1 MAVFR
6 QNPPRNPVR
15 SASLRRFVRFLP
27 LLCFGKGRGPGRK
40 GSRIVAAF
48 IVAAF
53 VVRAC
58 IVPVL
63 RCRNRR
69 LREIPTR
76 SGCAS
81 FSATEQKR
89 GGEAKRQTVVP
100 VCLAG
105 AQRGSPVHLLQAKGV
120 LTADR
125 RRCGSAGLTACWV
138 GRMVRRGP
146 HGAEWVGSCGRHGS
160 DDAMRAACF
169 LRVCRKSRFVRGKKR
184 CRRAPWLY
192 RRTPPSIR
200 FPEALLYLQNR
211 IIFPLD

>member
-53 VVRAC
+53 VVRVC
-58 IVPVL
+58 IVPVR

-89 GGEAKRQTVVP
+89 
-100 VCLAG
+100 
-105 AQRGSPVHLLQAKGV
+105 RGRSE
-120 LTADR
+120 TADR
-125 RRCGSAGLTACWV
+125 RAGLPCGRTERFSGPSSAGQRRSGSRSAPMRIRRVTACWV
-138 GRMVRRGP
+138 GRMVRYGP
-146 HGAEWVGSCGRHGS
+146 HGAERVGSRGRHGS

>member
-15 SASLRRFVRFLP
+15 RASLRTFVRFLP
-27 LLCFGKGRGPGRK
+27 PLCFGEVRGSGAKGLSHRCGFRYAG
-40 GSRIVAAF
+40 F
-48 IVAAF
+48 IAP
-53 VVRAC
+53 VR
-58 IVPVL
+58 

-81 FSATEQKR
+81 FPATDKKGE
-89 GGEAKRQTVVP
+89 GEAKRRTVVP
-100 VCLAG
+100 VCFVD
-105 AQRGSPVHLLQAKGV
+105 AQRGSPVQPLRVKGV
-120 LTADR
+120 LAADQ
-125 RRCGSAGLTACWV
+125 RRCGSARLTACWV
-138 GRMVRRGP
+138 GRTVRRGP
-146 HGAEWVGSCGRHGS
+146 HGAERVGSRGRHGS
-160 DDAMRAACF
+160 GDAMRAACF

-184 CRRAPWLY
+184 CRRAPWLH
-192 RRTPPSIR
+192 RCTPPSIR